1 MDRVD
6 VAYLLNSTPKYF
18 YLLPLH
24 MILLRRYAEG
34 LKWPVYLATEYP
46 DDPICDLL
54 RRTYDVKILEL
65 SLEDSGFLESRAAAI
80 RLLPPE
86 IRYVLPMQEDF
97 LLERDVR
104 RSAIEESIEKMDSFT
119 AIASMRWMPC
129 PGPVG
134 PTGPVNGDRCPGP
147 TGPGQWAPITEQDTF
162 RFTFQ
167 ATLWRREVIQDWFT
181 RLLEQFAVDYPEEM
195 PFKERMALQIRSNY
209 AENTRGQDYFIKWL
223 GHMVHLAWIRAHKA
237 PNAVYLSPWPYR
249 PTAVTNGRLEAWAV
263 ELAKREGFPLNAS

>member
-1 MDRVD
+1 MDRTD
-6 VAYLLNSTPKYF
+6 IAYLINSTPKYF

-24 MILLRRYAEG
+24 MALLRRYAEG
-34 LKWPVYLATEYP
+34 LKWPVYLATEDP

-54 RRTYDVKILEL
+54 RRKYDVKILEL

-119 AIASMRWMPC
+119 GIASMRWMPC
-129 PGPVG
+129 PGPV
-134 PTGPVNGDRCPGP
+134 VGDRCPGP
-147 TGPGQWAPITEQDTF
+147 VGPTGAVGQWAPITEQDTF
-162 RFTFQ
+162 RFTYQ
-167 ATLWRREVIQDWFT
+167 ATLWRREVIQEWFT
-181 RLLEQFAVDYPEEM
+181 RLLQQFEVDYPEEM

-209 AENTRGQDYFIKWL
+209 AENTRGQNYFTSWL
-223 GHMVHLAWIRAHKA
+223 GHMVHLAWIRVHKA

-249 PTAVTNGRLEAWAV
+249 PTAVTNGRLEPWAI
-263 ELAKREGFPLNAS
+263 ELAKREGFPLNTS

>member
-24 MILLRRYAEG
+24 MALLRRYAEG
-34 LKWPVYLATEYP
+34 LKWPVYLATEEP
-46 DDPICDLL
+46 DDPVCDLL
-54 RRTYDVKILEL
+54 RRDYDVKILPLAFE
-65 SLEDSGFLESRAAAI
+65 ERGFLESRAAAI
-80 RLLPPE
+80 RLLPSE

-97 LLERDVR
+97 LLEREANR
-104 RSAIEESIEKMDSFT
+104 TAIKDSIGQMDSAPT
-119 AIASMRWMPC
+119 IGSMRWMPC

-134 PTGPVNGDRCPGP
+134 PKGPVSGGS
-147 TGPGQWAPITEQDTF
+147 GQWAQITQNDTF

-167 ATLWRREVIQDWFT
+167 ATIWRREILQEWFT
-181 RLLEQFAVDYPEEM
+181 RLVTQFTVDYPGDI

-209 AENTRGQDYFIKWL
+209 AENARGQEYFMKWL
-223 GHMVHLAWIRAHKA
+223 SGFEHLAWVRAHKA
-237 PNAVYLSPWPYR
+237 PNAVFISPWPYR

-263 ELAKREGFPLNAS
+263 ELAKREGFPLL